1 MGNELL
7 KKIILTLTL
16 SLILSSALIAA
27 KNDRFTENFKSKLM
41 EYDKFFTQISEKRI
55 GVPNSKIDKVKTPFI
70 MTNKKVII
78 KDGNKTVKVK
88 KPMYILNATFNNK
101 AKINGHWHKKNS
113 EIGDFKLTNIRSN
126 SVIIKNEH
134 SKKELFIRNSDV
146 SKIKFSSK

>member
-1 MGNELL
+1 MGDEVL
-7 KKIILTLTL
+7 KKIILTLML
-16 SLILSSALIAA
+16 SLILSSALVAA
-27 KNDRFTENFKSKLM
+27 KNDRFTKNFKSKLIK
-41 EYDKFFTQISEKRI
+41 YDKFFTQIGKKRI
-55 GVPNSKIDKVKTPFI
+55 GVPDSKIDKVKTPFI
-70 MTNKKVII
+70 LTDKRLVI

-101 AKINGHWHKKNS
+101 AKVNGQWHKINS